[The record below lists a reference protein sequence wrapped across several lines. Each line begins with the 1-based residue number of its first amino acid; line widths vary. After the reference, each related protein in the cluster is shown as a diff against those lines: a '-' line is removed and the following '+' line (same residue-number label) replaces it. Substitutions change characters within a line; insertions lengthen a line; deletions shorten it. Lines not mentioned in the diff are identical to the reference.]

1 MTTKITKNSNR
12 NRRIK
17 MAYLKIPVLP
27 HEEIHYYLF
36 IFMNEK
42 TEA

>member
-1 MTTKITKNSNR
+1 
-12 NRRIK
+12 

-42 TEA
+42 TEAQKGFK